1 MESINDEI
9 NIIQSLDELIMNGY
23 NYMNIY
29 KEYIYNGIKFKL
41 IQEGYKHDISI
52 EMVYSANKNFYIE
65 EREPTWEVSM
75 NGIRMT
81 VTDIKE

>member
-9 NIIQSLDELIMNGY
+9 NVIQSLDELIMNGY

-41 IQEGYKHDISI
+41 IQEGYKRDISI
-52 EMVYSANKNFYIE
+52 EMIYSANKKFYIE

-75 NGIRMT
+75 NGIQMT